1 MLMFPSRRLRDSAQ
15 LSINHVRGMC
25 CYRLA
30 CKPCLRDMKLQQ
42 PLINH
47 GNDDK
52 RRSAPSKHPKHVS
65 ETGVYI
71 STKPPGLILQAVYWH
86 LPPQG
91 VEMKGGGVSH
101 AVSPPTGFRLA
112 QWMEKT
118 RRGRAF
124 VWHQQARQAVT
135 GTRSLFQDEVYGLI
149 NSSALVVVARLAGR
163 VEARVVHA
171 GRERERKMNEERK
184 ITTMKIKMRKYENRK
199 RE

>member
-1 MLMFPSRRLRDSAQ
+1 MFPSRRLRDSAQ

-47 GNDDK
+47 SNDDK

-71 STKPPGLILQAVYWH
+71 STKPPELILQAVYWH

-91 VEMKGGGVSH
+91 VETRGWGVS
-101 AVSPPTGFRLA
+101 AILSPLSQVLDSPSGWKRREGAEPLFDTS
-112 QWMEKT
+112 
-118 RRGRAF
+118 RRGRL
-124 VWHQQARQAVT
+124 
-135 GTRSLFQDEVYGLI
+135 SLAPGPCFRTKFMG
-149 NSSALVVVARLAGR
+149 
-163 VEARVVHA
+163 
-171 GRERERKMNEERK
+171 
-184 ITTMKIKMRKYENRK
+184 
-199 RE
+199 